1 MSYLSR
7 KAYDISQLCLQ
18 LQFSPPLSISSSQTC
33 NNLIISEMSI
43 LKSASKF
50 KRFQGGTKTPRHRQ
64 TDTTAAWSYQP
75 KKNYAKNITDLMVNM
90 KFMVLPSLQW
100 PVQICVTLNGIILQD
115 GAPWH
120 GKANSVYY
128 SGYTHTHTEQCKQ
141 LLLITQLQD
150 KQDHGLEMTCRIQK
164 TMFIQENTSV
174 IWVRKEVW
182 VWVAMEIFK

>member
-128 SGYTHTHTEQCKQ
+128 SGYTHTHRAMQTAAPNNTAPGQTRPWIGNDMQNSKNNVHSRKYKCDLSQERSLGLSC
-141 LLLITQLQD
+141 
-150 KQDHGLEMTCRIQK
+150 HGN
-164 TMFIQENTSV
+164 F
-174 IWVRKEVW
+174 
-182 VWVAMEIFK
+182 